1 MSQGGDLF
9 APSIFMAV
17 PSNNIVARIG
27 RSHFRSHSFVPLSLN
42 IINPIKGY
50 AIRIEADDG

>member
-27 RSHFRSHSFVPLSLN
+27 RPRFRSHSFCVVIFISN
-42 IINPIKGY
+42 TRV
-50 AIRIEADDG
+50 AI

>member
-27 RSHFRSHSFVPLSLN
+27 RPRFRSHSFLN
-42 IINPIKGY
+42 RKN
-50 AIRIEADDG
+50 RIVAARHAMTATT